1 MQKTIARFEKYV
13 SYALIIAVMSYI
25 GFQLLVMIWETI
37 DTYVDRI
44 RAHGLGFTKEYGKT
58 IFITFFNIL
67 LALEVL
73 ETLRVFNEDHDI
85 KIRIILTVCLI
96 AVSRKILTLDI
107 YEANSLSE
115 LALGGLILSL
125 SLGYFLVHKDFSKQ
139 TKNKHQQADTE

>member
-115 LALGGLILSL
+115 LALGGLI
-125 SLGYFLVHKDFSKQ
+125 
-139 TKNKHQQADTE
+139 